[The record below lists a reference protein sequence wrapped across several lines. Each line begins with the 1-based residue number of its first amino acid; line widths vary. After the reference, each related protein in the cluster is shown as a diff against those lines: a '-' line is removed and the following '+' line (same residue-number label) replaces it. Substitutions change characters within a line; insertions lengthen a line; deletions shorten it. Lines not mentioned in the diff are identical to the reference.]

1 MSRLATQHSSANTI
15 ISSAKAAGIAAV
27 LGGDAADDGAE
38 QDGDEGRALDQRVA
52 GRQFASARDDR
63 AGCRT

>member
-1 MSRLATQHSSANTI
+1 ME
-15 ISSAKAAGIAAV
+15 GIAAV

-52 GRQFASARDDR
+52 GGEFRARRDDR